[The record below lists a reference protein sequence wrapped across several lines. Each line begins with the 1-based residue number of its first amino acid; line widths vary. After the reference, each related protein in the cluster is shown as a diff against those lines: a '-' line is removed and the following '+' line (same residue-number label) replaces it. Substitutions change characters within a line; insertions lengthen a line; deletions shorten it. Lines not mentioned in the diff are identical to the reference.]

1 MLYRTSTER
10 HIFSSSCLQKNTV
23 CINRTHLKKKI
34 TPVVK
39 KEPERASINE
49 LILSGQ
55 PWQAEQLLTPM
66 LNQLSN
72 DSERWLTVILADKTD
87 QRTLQWLKTCGLD
100 NSKVQIFSSNDVNQ
114 TLELTQKAL
123 ASGTSHTV
131 ISWLRDLDKRWLSKL
146 ENAARN
152 GQCQGLAIRSRQAA

>member
-10 HIFSSSCLQKNTV
+10 HIFSPANLQRNTV
-23 CINRTHLKKKI
+23 CINRTHLKKASLKAS
-34 TPVVK
+34 
-39 KEPERASINE
+39 KEPSKASINE

-66 LNQLSN
+66 LSQLSSDN
-72 DSERWLTVILADKTD
+72 ERWLTLILADKSDT
-87 QRTLQWLKTCGLD
+87 RTLHWLKNCNLNQD
-100 NSKVQIFSSNDVNQ
+100 KVQIFSSSDVNQ

-131 ISWLRDLDKRWLSKL
+131 VSWLGHLDKGWLSKL